1 MQMNMSQ
8 ANALHE
14 PFFNLKNGSRESG
27 VHVFEPNAPV
37 LSHEKLLRVQGYS
50 NMLKVRPAILHTAQE
65 MARRAEKLTQPCIAY
80 KFLRIQSLDS
90 DGIQL
95 ESGARLSSPAF
106 QSKLAGC
113 VELLPFVMSCGTP
126 LSKTII
132 DLAEGGD
139 LLEAV
144 LLETAGWLCIEDAT
158 RQLKELFRSQVD
170 ARGYRMSS
178 RMGPG
183 YTYQIGAKQVHWPLE
198 DHPAF
203 FQLFG
208 DSVLPATLMSSCGM
222 SPKLSRS
229 GLYGIAPLEPNSLQA
244 GMSEFFN

>member
-1 MQMNMSQ
+1 MHMYMSQ

-14 PFFNLKNGSRESG
+14 PFFSMKNGLKESA

-37 LSHEKLLRVQGYS
+37 LNHEKLLRVQGYS
-50 NMLKVRPAILHTAQE
+50 NMLKVRPAIVHAAKE
-65 MARRAEKLTQPCIAY
+65 MARRAEKLTRPSIAY

-106 QSKLAGC
+106 HSKLAGC
-113 VELLPFVMSCGTP
+113 VELMPFVMSCGTP
-126 LSKTII
+126 LSQTII

-158 RQLKELFRSQVD
+158 RQLKEFFRSLVD

-183 YTYQIGAKQVHWPLE
+183 YTYQIGAEQVNWPLE

-203 FQLFG
+203 FKLFG

-229 GLYGIAPLEPNSLQA
+229 GLYGIAPLEPRSLQV
-244 GMSEFFN
+244 GISEFFN

>member
-1 MQMNMSQ
+1 MQMNMIPTT
-8 ANALHE
+8 ALHE
-14 PFFNLKNGSRESG
+14 PFFEVKNGLRETA
-27 VHVFEPNAPV
+27 VHFFEPNAPV
-37 LSHEKLLRVQGYS
+37 LNHEIILRMQRYA
-50 NMLKVRPAILHTAQE
+50 NMSRVRPAIFGAAQE
-65 MARRAEKLTQPCIAY
+65 MARRAEKLTQPRIAY
-80 KFLRIQSLDS
+80 KFLRIQLLDAQ
-90 DGIQL
+90 GIQL

-113 VELLPFVMSCGTP
+113 VELMPFVMSCGTP
-126 LSKTII
+126 LSQTII

-158 RQLKELFRSQVD
+158 RQLKEFVRSQ
-170 ARGYRMSS
+170 AHERGYRMSS

-183 YTYQIGAKQVHWPLE
+183 YTYQIGAEQVQWPLE

-208 DSVLPATLMSSCGM
+208 DAALPATLMSSCGM
-222 SPKLSRS
+222 NPKLSRS
-229 GLYGIAPLEPNSLQA
+229 GMYGIAPSESPSLQA
-244 GMSEFFN
+244 SMSKSFN